1 MTDIIKTA
9 EECLQVV
16 DIERVG
22 TDLQR
27 IGHKLADLGK
37 YLEEEADINI
47 THIDNRHFDLLC
59 GDVSDELFVISSLI
73 KKLVYKFTT
82 ESESA

>member
-9 EECLQVV
+9 EQCLQVV
-16 DIERVG
+16 DIETVG
-22 TDLQR
+22 ADLQR
-27 IGHKLADLGK
+27 IGHKLAGLGQ

-47 THIDNRHFDLLC
+47 TYIDDRHFDLLC
-59 GDVSDELFVISSLI
+59 GDVSDELFAISGLL